1 MNINFIAILVAA
13 LVPMVLGFIWYH
25 PKAFGSAWMK
35 HAGMTEEKAKSGNMI
50 LIFGLSFVFS
60 LMLAMAMNT
69 IAYHD
74 GFVSGAL
81 YYVTENHSMKPE
93 AGSEAAKWLDYYAT
107 NLSASNRT
115 FKHGAFHGFFIAGLF
130 IALPIMATNA
140 LFERKSFKYVAV
152 NMGYWLLCFAIMG
165 AIVAGWK

>member
-1 MNINFIAILVAA
+1 MGINFIAILVAA
-13 LVPMVLGFIWYH
+13 LVPMALGFIWYH
-25 PKAFGSAWMK
+25 PKVFGTVWMN
-35 HAGMTEEKAKSGNMI
+35 HSGMTEEKMKSGNMA
-50 LIFGLSFVFS
+50 LIFGLSFLFS
-60 LMLAMAMNT
+60 LMLAVIMNS

-81 YYVTENHSMKPE
+81 YYITDGTLKPDPASE
-93 AGSEAAKWLDYYAT
+93 AGKWLDYYMT

-115 FKHGAFHGFFIAGLF
+115 LKHGAFHGFFIAGVF

-152 NMGYWLLCFAIMG
+152 NSGYWMVCFTIMG
-165 AIVAGWK
+165 AIVAAWK